1 VTPTLLGLLGG
12 VVRGAVAWLL
22 GWVLTLAAAVAGIL
36 GGPGIAGSAVTYV
49 RTHAVPPS
57 ASVGVL
63 IPVLAVGITDLR
75 AGRNTR
81 TGVTGRIRSSVQ
93 SVRGTERNRAGTAA
107 VAGGLLAVGYAAVG
121 LVVALVLGGPTASAL
136 VGSLV
141 YGIAIG
147 VPTAVVGAFY

>member
-1 VTPTLLGLLGG
+1 MSSSIRALC
-12 VVRGAVAWLL
+12 
-22 GWVLTLAAAVAGIL
+22 AAAV
-36 GGPGIAGSAVTYV
+36 YV
-49 RTHAVPPS
+49 GAYAVPPQP
-57 ASVGVL
+57 AVAVTISVV
-63 IPVLAVGITDLR
+63 AVSVVGLR

-121 LVVALVLGGPTASAL
+121 LVVALVLGSPTTSAL

>member
-1 VTPTLLGLLGG
+1 MLGLLRG
-12 VVRGAVAWLL
+12 VVRGAVAWFL
-22 GWVLTLAAAVAGIL
+22 GWVLTLVAAFAGVL
-36 GGPGIAGSAVTYV
+36 DGAGVAGSAVTYV

-63 IPVLAVGITDLR
+63 IPVLAVGVAGLR
-75 AGRNTR
+75 AGRSTR
-81 TGVTGRIRSSVQ
+81 TGVTGRVRSFVQ
-93 SVRGTERNRAGTAA
+93 SVRGTERNRAGSAA

-136 VGSLV
+136 VGGLV
-141 YGIAIG
+141 YGLAVG

>member
-1 VTPTLLGLLGG
+1 MLGLLRG
-12 VVRGAVAWLL
+12 VVRGAVAWFL
-22 GWVLTLAAAVAGIL
+22 GWVVTLVAAFAGVLDGAGVAG
-36 GGPGIAGSAVTYV
+36 AAVTYV

-57 ASVGVL
+57 ASVEVL
-63 IPVLAVGITDLR
+63 IPVLAVGIAGLR
-75 AGRNTR
+75 AGRSTR
-81 TGVTGRIRSSVQ
+81 TGVTGRIRSFVQ

-136 VGSLV
+136 VGGLV
-141 YGIAIG
+141 YGLAIG